1 MELKKLDLR
10 HAEIVTPATVDAPL
24 AKAKI
29 SIVGLGY
36 VGAVSTACL
45 ASLGH
50 EVIGVDIDQT
60 KIDQIARG
68 ESPIHEHML
77 GETLGEGVQDRLIT
91 ATDDLS
97 AAVRDSDV
105 TFVSVG
111 TPTAAEDGDT
121 RLNSSHPSRSRI
133 PSSA

>member
-10 HAEIVTPATVDAPL
+10 HAEIVTPATVDASL

-60 KIDQIARG
+60 
-68 ESPIHEHML
+68 
-77 GETLGEGVQDRLIT
+77 
-91 ATDDLS
+91 
-97 AAVRDSDV
+97 
-105 TFVSVG
+105 
-111 TPTAAEDGDT
+111 
-121 RLNSSHPSRSRI
+121 
-133 PSSA
+133 